1 MPASVLLL
9 TSLFN
14 TCLLNSRFPDSWKQS
29 NTILLPKRGDASLPG
44 NWRPISQQPTVY
56 KIFTAVMAKRLAVW
70 ATLEKKISPAQK
82 GFLPVEGCFEH
93 SFLMESLMCDA
104 KRRRKDVH
112 ILWLDLRNVFGSFS
126 HELLWFMMN
135 RLQVPTPFID
145 LCKSIYA
152 GSSQRV
158 RCGEGFTDDIPVN
171 VGIKQGCPLSP
182 FLFNLALEA
191 LLPALDR
198 ATSGYSMETLS
209 VIKARFSCIL
219 VNFTCRFEDSP
230 SVPER
235 SYEQSVD
242 ILGYYYASI
251 SHVSTNY
258 PLNFYTLSIDNS
270 FMKVLKN
277 AKSEMPTMF
286 HSILPSKL
294 PMGRMLLQCPN
305 TSMKG

>member
-1 MPASVLLL
+1 MYKKK
-9 TSLFN
+9 SLFWQEVFEKYSLFFKRAQVLK
-14 TCLLNSRFPDSWKQS
+14 LLH
-29 NTILLPKRGDASLPG
+29 SLCG
-44 NWRPISQQPTVY
+44 
-56 KIFTAVMAKRLAVW
+56 
-70 ATLEKKISPAQK
+70 
-82 GFLPVEGCFEH
+82 H
-93 SFLMESLMCDA
+93 
-104 KRRRKDVH
+104 
-112 ILWLDLRNVFGSFS
+112 
-126 HELLWFMMN
+126 LWFVESGGFYCG
-135 RLQVPTPFID
+135 LFI
-145 LCKSIYA
+145 
-152 GSSQRV
+152 
-158 RCGEGFTDDIPVN
+158 
-171 VGIKQGCPLSP
+171 
-182 FLFNLALEA
+182 LAN
-191 LLPALDR
+191 LDR
-198 ATSGYSMETLS
+198 SDPWTCRSTKIPGFRSKSPLS

>member
-1 MPASVLLL
+1 MEPPSCPPAPLPPCGAPPPAPLPPCGAPL
-9 TSLFN
+9 P
-14 TCLLNSRFPDSWKQS
+14 PD
-29 NTILLPKRGDASLPG
+29 
-44 NWRPISQQPTVY
+44 VY
-56 KIFTAVMAKRLAVW
+56 RL
-70 ATLEKKISPAQK
+70 
-82 GFLPVEGCFEH
+82 
-93 SFLMESLMCDA
+93 
-104 KRRRKDVH
+104 
-112 ILWLDLRNVFGSFS
+112 
-126 HELLWFMMN
+126 
-135 RLQVPTPFID
+135 
-145 LCKSIYA
+145 
-152 GSSQRV
+152 
-158 RCGEGFTDDIPVN
+158 
-171 VGIKQGCPLSP
+171 
-182 FLFNLALEA
+182 
-191 LLPALDR
+191 
-198 ATSGYSMETLS
+198 LS

>member
-1 MPASVLLL
+1 MFSGESITSVE
-9 TSLFN
+9 
-14 TCLLNSRFPDSWKQS
+14 
-29 NTILLPKRGDASLPG
+29 I
-44 NWRPISQQPTVY
+44 TV
-56 KIFTAVMAKRLAVW
+56 
-70 ATLEKKISPAQK
+70 
-82 GFLPVEGCFEH
+82 
-93 SFLMESLMCDA
+93 
-104 KRRRKDVH
+104 
-112 ILWLDLRNVFGSFS
+112 
-126 HELLWFMMN
+126 
-135 RLQVPTPFID
+135 
-145 LCKSIYA
+145 
-152 GSSQRV
+152 
-158 RCGEGFTDDIPVN
+158 
-171 VGIKQGCPLSP
+171 
-182 FLFNLALEA
+182 
-191 LLPALDR
+191 
-198 ATSGYSMETLS
+198 LS

>member
-1 MPASVLLL
+1 MGIHDCNPLKSWI
-9 TSLFN
+9 N
-14 TCLLNSRFPDSWKQS
+14 HTCIQWCMKMFFSMR
-29 NTILLPKRGDASLPG
+29 RGG
-44 NWRPISQQPTVY
+44 
-56 KIFTAVMAKRLAVW
+56 
-70 ATLEKKISPAQK
+70 
-82 GFLPVEGCFEH
+82 G
-93 SFLMESLMCDA
+93 
-104 KRRRKDVH
+104 
-112 ILWLDLRNVFGSFS
+112 
-126 HELLWFMMN
+126 
-135 RLQVPTPFID
+135 
-145 LCKSIYA
+145 
-152 GSSQRV
+152 
-158 RCGEGFTDDIPVN
+158 
-171 VGIKQGCPLSP
+171 
-182 FLFNLALEA
+182 
-191 LLPALDR
+191 
-198 ATSGYSMETLS
+198 LS

>member
-1 MPASVLLL
+1 MPNYHYFMVEIFCF
-9 TSLFN
+9 TI
-14 TCLLNSRFPDSWKQS
+14 K
-29 NTILLPKRGDASLPG
+29 ILLYSSLKFLI
-44 NWRPISQQPTVY
+44 WIVFLTWPIYT
-56 KIFTAVMAKRLAVW
+56 
-70 ATLEKKISPAQK
+70 K
-82 GFLPVEGCFEH
+82 GSCMPEYAWSIQCLQ
-93 SFLMESLMCDA
+93 
-104 KRRRKDVH
+104 
-112 ILWLDLRNVFGSFS
+112 ILW
-126 HELLWFMMN
+126 
-135 RLQVPTPFID
+135 Q
-145 LCKSIYA
+145 
-152 GSSQRV
+152 
-158 RCGEGFTDDIPVN
+158 
-171 VGIKQGCPLSP
+171 
-182 FLFNLALEA
+182 
-191 LLPALDR
+191 
-198 ATSGYSMETLS
+198 LS

-258 PLNFYTLSIDNS
+258 PLDFYTLSIDNS

>member
-1 MPASVLLL
+1 MCVLFSCIRWPFQL
-9 TSLFN
+9 
-14 TCLLNSRFPDSWKQS
+14 C
-29 NTILLPKRGDASLPG
+29 GG
-44 NWRPISQQPTVY
+44 
-56 KIFTAVMAKRLAVW
+56 RLGPW
-70 ATLEKKISPAQK
+70 
-82 GFLPVEGCFEH
+82 G
-93 SFLMESLMCDA
+93 
-104 KRRRKDVH
+104 
-112 ILWLDLRNVFGSFS
+112 
-126 HELLWFMMN
+126 
-135 RLQVPTPFID
+135 
-145 LCKSIYA
+145 
-152 GSSQRV
+152 
-158 RCGEGFTDDIPVN
+158 
-171 VGIKQGCPLSP
+171 
-182 FLFNLALEA
+182 
-191 LLPALDR
+191 
-198 ATSGYSMETLS
+198 LS

>member
-1 MPASVLLL
+1 MLITAKTEADHLKALEEVLKRMARVGLRVKKPKCKFMAASVEYLGYLIDEHGLRPLQDKIRAIRDAPTPTNVTELKSYLGLLSYYGKFL
-9 TSLFN
+9 
-14 TCLLNSRFPDSWKQS
+14 S
-29 NTILLPKRGDASLPG
+29 NFS
-44 NWRPISQQPTVY
+44 S
-56 KIFTAVMAKRLAVW
+56 RLA
-70 ATLEKKISPAQK
+70 
-82 GFLPVEGCFEH
+82 
-93 SFLMESLMCDA
+93 
-104 KRRRKDVH
+104 
-112 ILWLDLRNVFGSFS
+112 
-126 HELLWFMMN
+126 
-135 RLQVPTPFID
+135 
-145 LCKSIYA
+145 
-152 GSSQRV
+152 
-158 RCGEGFTDDIPVN
+158 
-171 VGIKQGCPLSP
+171 PL
-182 FLFNLALEA
+182 
-191 LLPALDR
+191 
-198 ATSGYSMETLS
+198 LS

>member
-1 MPASVLLL
+1 MQGGERSTARLGGRELTLLCGFHQYTL
-9 TSLFN
+9 LQNRDNTGLLGTLVYYSLK
-14 TCLLNSRFPDSWKQS
+14 LGGGGGLP
-29 NTILLPKRGDASLPG
+29 LLPPCGAPLLP
-44 NWRPISQQPTVY
+44 PCP
-56 KIFTAVMAKRLAVW
+56 
-70 ATLEKKISPAQK
+70 
-82 GFLPVEGCFEH
+82 PVEPPPPAPLPPCGAP
-93 SFLMESLMCDA
+93 LPP
-104 KRRRKDVH
+104 DVY
-112 ILWLDLRNVFGSFS
+112 
-126 HELLWFMMN
+126 
-135 RLQVPTPFID
+135 RL
-145 LCKSIYA
+145 
-152 GSSQRV
+152 
-158 RCGEGFTDDIPVN
+158 
-171 VGIKQGCPLSP
+171 
-182 FLFNLALEA
+182 
-191 LLPALDR
+191 
-198 ATSGYSMETLS
+198 LS

>member
-1 MPASVLLL
+1 MLLINL
-9 TSLFN
+9 IFEFCVVIVQAGCTP
-14 TCLLNSRFPDSWKQS
+14 RAW
-29 NTILLPKRGDASLPG
+29 LPS
-44 NWRPISQQPTVY
+44 
-56 KIFTAVMAKRLAVW
+56 
-70 ATLEKKISPAQK
+70 
-82 GFLPVEGCFEH
+82 
-93 SFLMESLMCDA
+93 
-104 KRRRKDVH
+104 
-112 ILWLDLRNVFGSFS
+112 DL
-126 HELLWFMMN
+126 
-135 RLQVPTPFID
+135 
-145 LCKSIYA
+145 
-152 GSSQRV
+152 
-158 RCGEGFTDDIPVN
+158 
-171 VGIKQGCPLSP
+171 
-182 FLFNLALEA
+182 
-191 LLPALDR
+191 
-198 ATSGYSMETLS
+198 ATSPLLS

>member
-1 MPASVLLL
+1 MKSCTFVLQTK
-9 TSLFN
+9 TSRLYKVSDFRES
-14 TCLLNSRFPDSWKQS
+14 TFRFHYQSCQGSRNARSETLK
-29 NTILLPKRGDASLPG
+29 NR
-44 NWRPISQQPTVY
+44 V
-56 KIFTAVMAKRLAVW
+56 AVA
-70 ATLEKKISPAQK
+70 
-82 GFLPVEGCFEH
+82 
-93 SFLMESLMCDA
+93 
-104 KRRRKDVH
+104 RRHGRERK
-112 ILWLDLRNVFGSFS
+112 
-126 HELLWFMMN
+126 
-135 RLQVPTPFID
+135 
-145 LCKSIYA
+145 
-152 GSSQRV
+152 
-158 RCGEGFTDDIPVN
+158 
-171 VGIKQGCPLSP
+171 
-182 FLFNLALEA
+182 
-191 LLPALDR
+191 
-198 ATSGYSMETLS
+198 LS

>member
-1 MPASVLLL
+1 MA
-9 TSLFN
+9 FGN
-14 TCLLNSRFPDSWKQS
+14 FFLLNS
-29 NTILLPKRGDASLPG
+29 
-44 NWRPISQQPTVY
+44 
-56 KIFTAVMAKRLAVW
+56 IF
-70 ATLEKKISPAQK
+70 
-82 GFLPVEGCFEH
+82 
-93 SFLMESLMCDA
+93 SFLSLYALFIAVDA
-104 KRRRKDVH
+104 LGKTDGTASFDFFDPSLKWSLH
-112 ILWLDLRNVFGSFS
+112 I
-126 HELLWFMMN
+126 
-135 RLQVPTPFID
+135 
-145 LCKSIYA
+145 
-152 GSSQRV
+152 
-158 RCGEGFTDDIPVN
+158 
-171 VGIKQGCPLSP
+171 
-182 FLFNLALEA
+182 
-191 LLPALDR
+191 
-198 ATSGYSMETLS
+198 LS

-294 PMGRMLLQCPN
+294 PMGRMVLQCPN

>member
-1 MPASVLLL
+1 MDIHGDICRRGCNWGWNPFLKIRVLYYAIC
-9 TSLFN
+9 SL
-14 TCLLNSRFPDSWKQS
+14 
-29 NTILLPKRGDASLPG
+29 ISLPT
-44 NWRPISQQPTVY
+44 PL
-56 KIFTAVMAKRLAVW
+56 LAHR
-70 ATLEKKISPAQK
+70 ICIIYIMQ
-82 GFLPVEGCFEH
+82 G
-93 SFLMESLMCDA
+93 
-104 KRRRKDVH
+104 
-112 ILWLDLRNVFGSFS
+112 
-126 HELLWFMMN
+126 
-135 RLQVPTPFID
+135 TP
-145 LCKSIYA
+145 SY
-152 GSSQRV
+152 V
-158 RCGEGFTDDIPVN
+158 
-171 VGIKQGCPLSP
+171 
-182 FLFNLALEA
+182 
-191 LLPALDR
+191 
-198 ATSGYSMETLS
+198 LS